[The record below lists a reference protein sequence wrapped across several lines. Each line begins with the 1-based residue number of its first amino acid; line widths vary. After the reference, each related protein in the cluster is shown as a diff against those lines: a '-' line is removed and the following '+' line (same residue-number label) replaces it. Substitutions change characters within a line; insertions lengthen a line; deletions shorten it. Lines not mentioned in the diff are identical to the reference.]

1 MIRETIR
8 KLIGM
13 QSLSFE
19 EARETMGEIMTG
31 RATDAQIGSFLT
43 ALRMKG
49 ETIDEISALASAMRE
64 YCHRIDPRV
73 NGRLVDT
80 CGTGGDRVDTFNVST
95 TAAFVVSGAGVSIAK
110 HGNRSVTS
118 LCGSADVLQ
127 RLGLN
132 LALDPEEV
140 KRSIEEVGI
149 GFMFAP
155 AFHPAMKHAI
165 GPRKELGIRTVF
177 NILGPL
183 TNPAGASAQIIGV
196 YDPSLTEPLAKSLER
211 LGSEEAMVVHGLDG
225 MDEISTLGATRISWL
240 RDGEVK
246 AFEAIPGDFGV
257 KRARPEEIKGAGPD
271 ESAELIYR
279 ILNDVEGSEDPRT
292 EIVLVN
298 GAAGIIVGGEADDF
312 LSGMEVARE
321 AIGSGAAYEKLRA
334 LVKASGGDISRLEEL
349 EDRYG

>member
-1 MIRETIR
+1 VIR
-8 KLIGM
+8 KTIGKLVEK

-19 EARETMGEIMTG
+19 EAKETMEEIMSG
-31 RATDAQIGSFLT
+31 KATDSQIGSFLT
-43 ALRMKG
+43 ALRMKE
-49 ETIDEISALASAMRE
+49 ETIAEISAFASAMRK
-64 YCHRIDPRV
+64 YCHKISPKV

-80 CGTGGDRVDTFNVST
+80 CGTGGDKMDTFNIST
-95 TAAFVVSGAGVSIAK
+95 TAAFVASGAGVKIAK

-132 LALDPEEV
+132 LALGPDEV

-165 GPRKELGIRTVF
+165 GPRKELGLRTVF

-183 TNPAGASAQIIGV
+183 TNPAGASAQLIGV
-196 YDPSLTEPLAKSLER
+196 YDPALTEPLAKVLER
-211 LGSEEAMVVHGLDG
+211 LGSEEAMVVHGLDSL
-225 MDEISTLGATRISWL
+225 DEISTVGATKISWL
-240 RDGEVK
+240 RDQEIRT
-246 AFEAIPGDFGV
+246 FEAMPGDFGV
-257 KRARPEEIKGAGPD
+257 KQVSSEEIRGAGPD
-271 ESAELIYR
+271 ENAELTYR
-279 ILNDVEGSEDPRT
+279 ILNDLEGSKDPKT

-298 GAAGIIVGGEADDF
+298 GAAGIVIGGKADDF
-312 LSGMEVARE
+312 MSGMEVARE
-321 AIGSGAAYEKLRA
+321 AIGSGGAYNKLKT
-334 LVKASGGDISRLEEL
+334 LVKTSGGDISRLEEL